1 MDNYSATTPTRR
13 SASPS
18 QLAETFAMLEQL
30 KYADEADHGNKQP
43 ANLLHIHGAT
53 RAVGRRSQTAPRGST
68 SPLQEWNDKRR
79 QPVQGNDTPLLQSS
93 LPASQAATSGAAP
106 VAIIS
111 SPPAPLKND
120 PPKDDSIIDDNDPE
134 SSGDDMDPHGAGGDI
149 GAEQSYSESIVSS
162 TSDEEYGNLR
172 HPRMAPE
179 TRADL
184 ERIIFQDKDLTT
196 LRYKKL
202 WEDAKKAE
210 DQYVKE
216 HRAWKYAHDFAAG
229 GINQLTS
236 FGVAGALAVMTGNPW
251 LFPVVAAILS
261 DTVGDRLA
269 QLIRRSTII
278 PTASKEHF
286 ENQRRIAR
294 LFGDMIVSCCGKEP
308 EGHFKVKAMGP
319 DGKEIEVRKTAYD
332 MLKASGTA
340 QGLGAFAQNLVVR
353 GLPFLWFA
361 YVYWPRDYYINDYC
375 RPVFFPNATS
385 PQPDGFG
392 VTNLTSPDF
401 CPDPQQV
408 DVTAVRWALQLF
420 GGMMAGGMTMLSN
433 QLVSSC
439 LHGEERTTYS
449 TGTWKLQAEYLK
461 SARQDTKNFL
471 DRIQSGQLDA
481 EFKERGMSV
490 DGIQHLVKSAQVL
503 DRLQAKELSFAEKKS
518 SLWTTYRGELD
529 LATQK
534 HRDETMISPEFAGK
548 RLDTALSM
556 FGKLLSLLT
565 YTYMVTKFSS
575 RQGADHDEKLAQI
588 ILLPMYLIVL
598 GGYVWRDDFRLVG
611 HVPYGLFKGCLR
623 AAKGK
628 YAADPELSDVVVDN
642 PARDVYDGG
651 NAAGSHR
658 SSDTEAAQA
667 RRDDRNDYDDDDGEA
682 ADSSGENNT
691 QPPRTP
697 LTKLAIGGFR
707 GGHADSDSDGDGD
720 SASQ

>member
-1 MDNYSATTPTRR
+1 MDNYRATPPARR
-13 SASPS
+13 SASPG

-30 KYADEADHGNKQP
+30 KYADETGHRDKQP
-43 ANLLHIHGAT
+43 ANLLNIHGAT
-53 RAVGRRSQTAPRGST
+53 RGIGRRSQTAPRGST

-79 QPVQGNDTPLLQSS
+79 QSIRGNDTQRLQSS

-106 VAIIS
+106 VAIAS
-111 SPPAPLKND
+111 TAPAPLKND
-120 PPKDDSIIDDNDPE
+120 PTKDDSIIGDNDRD

-149 GAEQSYSESIVSS
+149 GDQHSDSESIVSS

-184 ERIIFQDKDLTT
+184 ERILFQDKDLTT
-196 LRYKKL
+196 LHYKKL

-216 HRAWKYAHDFAAG
+216 HRVWKYAHDFAAG

-236 FGVAGALAVMTGNPW
+236 FGAAGALAAATANPW
-251 LFPVVAAILS
+251 LFPVVAAVLS

-278 PTASKEHF
+278 PTASREHF

-294 LFGDMIVSCCGKEP
+294 LFGDLIVSCRCQRPK
-308 EGHFKVKAMGP
+308 GHFKVRTMGP

-332 MLKASGTA
+332 MLKASGPA
-340 QGLGAFAQNLVVR
+340 QGVGAFAQNLVVR

-361 YVYWPRDYYINDYC
+361 FVYWPRDYYINDYC
-375 RPVFFPNATS
+375 KPAFFPNATS

-392 VTNLTSPDF
+392 VANRTSSDF
-401 CPDPQQV
+401 CPDPLQV
-408 DVTAVRWALQLF
+408 NVTAVRWALQLF

-433 QLVSSC
+433 QLLSSC
-439 LHGEERTTYS
+439 LLGEERTTYS

-471 DRIQSGQLDA
+471 DRIQAGQLDE
-481 EFKERGMSV
+481 EFKKGGMSE
-490 DGIQHLVKSAQVL
+490 DRIQHLVKSAHVL
-503 DRLQAKELSFAEKKS
+503 DRMQAKELSVAEKKS

-534 HRDETMISPEFAGK
+534 HRDETLISPEFAGR

-556 FGKLLSLLT
+556 FGKLLSLLA
-565 YTYMVTKFSS
+565 YAYMVSEYSS
-575 RQGADHDEKLAQI
+575 RQGADRDDKLAQI
-588 ILLPMYLIVL
+588 IMLPLYLIVF
-598 GGYVWRDDFRLVG
+598 GGYMWRDDFRLLG

-623 AAKGK
+623 ACRGE

-642 PARDVYDGG
+642 PASEEYAGN

-658 SSDTEAAQA
+658 SGDTEAAEEH
-667 RRDDRNDYDDDDGEA
+667 RDDRNDDEDGVA
-682 ADSSGENNT
+682 ADSSGENDT
-691 QPPRTP
+691 EAPRTP

-707 GGHADSDSDGDGD
+707 GKGGGHADSDDD
-720 SASQ
+720 SGSQ